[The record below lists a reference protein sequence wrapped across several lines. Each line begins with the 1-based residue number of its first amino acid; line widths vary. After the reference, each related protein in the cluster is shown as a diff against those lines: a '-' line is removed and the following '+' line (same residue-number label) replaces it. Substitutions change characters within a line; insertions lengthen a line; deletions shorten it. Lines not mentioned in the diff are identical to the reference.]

1 MSHHSSGLNIAVI
14 YGSARQDRQGIKAAR
29 FIVRTLQQRSHDV
42 VLIDSQQYE
51 LPLLDRMYKEFAQGE
66 APEAMHKVAEIL
78 DAADGF
84 IIVSAEYNHSV
95 PAVLKNLLD
104 HFQREYLS

>member
-66 APEAMHKVAEIL
+66 APEAMHKVAKSL
-78 DAADGF
+78 TQPTD
-84 IIVSAEYNHSV
+84 SSLSV
-95 PAVLKNLLD
+95 PNTITACQPL
-104 HFQREYLS
+104 